1 MNEMNLLQE
10 LSPLRIFDNNTG
22 ECEQLL
28 QQFAKLNSTSEL
40 ATKVAASPAE
50 IFLTP
55 AETLDDFLKEK
66 FSGIGIAEFMQIY
79 TRMHVGEAFCLPVV
93 TPTVTCLFGSFDV
106 SDLLSQML
114 VDYQSILKQ
123 NAFGST
129 FLNLH
134 TDATYKFTLL
144 HVTNLTESKNKF
156 YSGYHHETEHF
167 HFFLKSSAQFDLTIL
182 YEEL

>member
-22 ECEQLL
+22 EFEKLL
-28 QQFAKLNSTSEL
+28 QQFPNLNSTSEL
-40 ATKVAASPAE
+40 ATKVAVSPAE

-66 FSGIGIAEFMQIY
+66 FSDIGIAEFMQIY
-79 TRMHVGEAFCLPVV
+79 TKMHVGEAFCLPVV
-93 TPTVTCLFGSFDV
+93 TPTVACLFGSFDKP
-106 SDLLSQML
+106 DLLINL
-114 VDYQSILKQ
+114 LTNYQASVQKNI
-123 NAFGST
+123 FGST

-144 HVTNLTESKNKF
+144 HVTGLKKNKNQF

-167 HFFLKSSAQFDLTIL
+167 HFFLKSSAQFDLTVI
-182 YEEL
+182 YEEM

>member
-10 LSPLRIFDNNTG
+10 LSPLWIFDNNTG

-66 FSGIGIAEFMQIY
+66 FSDIGIAEFMQIY
-79 TRMHVGEAFCLPVV
+79 TKMHVGEAFCLPVV

-114 VDYQSILKQ
+114 VDYQSTLKK
-123 NAFGST
+123 NGSGST